1 VTTNSEPLAAE
12 RAWVRS
18 FWSALKPHEISV
30 GGYVKEITECEEDR
44 VKAGYGPA
52 KYDRLA
58 RIKAVYD
65 AETCFTATPTS
76 SRGAPQL
83 DPARKPGLAVGVHC
97 RRGRAGPSPRA
108 LESAVEVA
116 TIDRL
121 VKFGRDHQIRLVP
134 CLSLGPE
141 SSLELEPTL
150 QSANAN
156 FGKRQSRIGCRR
168 LRKNALAWF
177 GGINDG
183 R

>member
-30 GGYVKEITECEEDR
+30 GGYVKEITEYEEDR

-97 RRGRAGPSPRA
+97 RRGRAGPSPPG
-108 LESAVEVA
+108 LESAVKLRGSPGLPSLVMINKPDSCHASAWDLNRLSSSSRPSRARTQISGRGRVA
-116 TIDRL
+116 SDAA
-121 VKFGRDHQIRLVP
+121 V
-134 CLSLGPE
+134 
-141 SSLELEPTL
+141 
-150 QSANAN
+150 
-156 FGKRQSRIGCRR
+156 

-177 GGINDG
+177 DGINDG